1 MTAFALLLAVAAA
14 AYGLARLLRLP
25 SIPVLIGAG
34 MSLGLTGLVPKE
46 FGLGN
51 AVGEGAIHVLELG
64 LVFLV
69 FASGVELNPQRFKRF
84 GKAVVWVTAV
94 QFLLVMGV
102 GYLCAMMMGMGKLE
116 AVYMGGG
123 MAASSTLVVLRHL
136 QARRALFE
144 P

>member
-1 MTAFALLLAVAAA
+1 MTAFALLLAMAAA

-69 FASGVELNPQRFKRF
+69 FASGVELNPES
-84 GKAVVWVTAV
+84 G
-94 QFLLVMGV
+94 GV
-102 GYLCAMMMGMGKLE
+102 GDGR
-116 AVYMGGG
+116 AVFTGDGCRLPM
-123 MAASSTLVVLRHL
+123 RHDDGDG
-136 QARRALFE
+136 
-144 P
+144 